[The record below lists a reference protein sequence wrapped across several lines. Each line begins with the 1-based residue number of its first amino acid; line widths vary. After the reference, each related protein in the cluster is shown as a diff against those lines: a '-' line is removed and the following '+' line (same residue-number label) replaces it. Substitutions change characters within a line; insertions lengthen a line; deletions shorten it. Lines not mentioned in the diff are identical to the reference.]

1 MMGIFFYTLID
12 LTLVSCVHVY
22 NLSYALCS
30 AVIIIIIIIIITVV
44 PISTSQQHLKG
55 DDS

>member
-1 MMGIFFYTLID
+1 M
-12 LTLVSCVHVY
+12 LVSCVHVY
-22 NLSYALCS
+22 YLSYALCS
-30 AVIIIIIIIIITVV
+30 AVINIIITVV